1 MKSCDIHRH
10 HSSHDHSEFYFYRC
24 FSKVRTNGKFFSFN
38 FPVGGFDGST
48 GLNSAEVLDLSAG
61 EAASARSFQS
71 LGGPSSASGPL
82 ALPSVARAREWRP
95 IANMSTRRSSVGVG
109 VLGGLIYAVG
119 GYDGNSRHC
128 LSSVE
133 VYCPEQDVWKPVAD
147 MSAR

>member
-1 MKSCDIHRH
+1 MKNRATFTVHTIIHNFI
-10 HSSHDHSEFYFYRC
+10 SIDVSAKCELTES
-24 FSKVRTNGKFFSFN
+24 FFPSI